1 MGRVLD
7 GGGVMAGHGGSRTG
21 SGRCP
26 ALADWEVDELLMMR
40 RRGATL
46 EEISMRFSLTE
57 RTVRKYLRRFGHEES

>member
-1 MGRVLD
+1 
-7 GGGVMAGHGGSRTG
+7 MAGHGGRREG
-21 SGRCP
+21 AGVKL

-57 RTVRKYLRRFGHEES
+57 RTVRKYLRRFGDDGR